1 VEDEGEVRWCIG
13 FWSDK
18 REECQSTL
26 PEAKVQA
33 QGSTVVREDTVLP
46 STRQFFGSG
55 GGGGHGSSNEE
66 VIEGW

>member
-1 VEDEGEVRWCIG
+1 LYIG
-13 FWSDK
+13 
-18 REECQSTL
+18 ECQSTL

-55 GGGGHGSSNEE
+55 GGGGGGGGGHGSSNEE